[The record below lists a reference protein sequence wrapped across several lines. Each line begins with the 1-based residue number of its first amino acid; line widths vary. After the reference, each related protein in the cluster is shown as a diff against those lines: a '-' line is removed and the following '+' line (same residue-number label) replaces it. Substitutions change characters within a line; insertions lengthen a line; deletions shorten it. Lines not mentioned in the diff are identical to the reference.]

1 MIHIYTDGSS
11 RGNPGLGGFGVVVY
25 QCDDAKETAIIH
37 CYQEQFKHVT
47 NNQMELR
54 AILYAFEYATKYHP
68 NEPCIIYSDSA
79 YCVNMLNN
87 WIYTWANNDWK
98 NSKKQQVENI
108 DLVKQLYKYL
118 NTEFFPCQVV
128 KVNGHC
134 GVVANEL
141 ADALATKDKAK
152 YIRILKENE
161 IIDSSI
167 EITKKL

>member
-1 MIHIYTDGSS
+1 MKTFFVDGACS
-11 RGNPGLGGFGVVVY
+11 GNPGPGGYGVVCIEGNEVIY
-25 QCDDAKETAIIH
+25 SHSEYMEAPNKT
-37 CYQEQFKHVT
+37 T
-47 NNQMELR
+47 NNREELK
-54 AILYAFEYATKYHP
+54 AILHVFQLVSGNPEFRDV
-68 NEPCIIYSDSA
+68 IIYSDSA

-98 NSKKQQVENI
+98 NSKKQQVENT

-134 GVVANEL
+134 GVIANEL
-141 ADALATKDKAK
+141 ADALATKNKAK